1 MNVIKALAATIVS
14 LTTVIIRFASGFER
28 IANSF
33 DQATRA
39 LETKT
44 TNFANLVEL
53 NDEATFEKEKARIA
67 RRRAKYMREDES
79 TIDVQSV
86 QAIKRKEIS
95 LPNPN
100 NATA

>member
-1 MNVIKALAATIVS
+1 MNIIKALVATVVS
-14 LTTVIIRFASGFER
+14 ITTVIIRFASGFER

-67 RRRAKYMREDES
+67 KRRAKYIKKDDAI
-79 TIDVQSV
+79 IDVEPV
-86 QAIKRKEIS
+86 QAVKRKEFS

-100 NATA
+100 ANA